1 MSRLTTSIRV
11 ALLAAA
17 VAAPLGAQS
26 SGAAPA
32 RSMQPAQAGQPQI
45 TPAEL
50 RYFATSER
58 RRFFEENMAL
68 DAKSAAPFWEIYA
81 KFEAERG
88 TLFDRRLKLLEQYAK
103 EYTKLTDA
111 TALTMSQQMGQNA
124 ADELAIRRK
133 YAEQIGKVA
142 GGAVAA
148 RFMMLDDASSSAAK
162 LVLLSEIPLP
172 GLQRAASQPPR
183 P

>member
-1 MSRLTTSIRV
+1 MTRLASSIRV
-11 ALLAAA
+11 ALLAVA

-26 SGAAPA
+26 TAAPA
-32 RSMQPAQAGQPQI
+32 RSIQSAGGQPQI

-50 RYFATSER
+50 RYFANSER

-68 DAKSAAPFWEIYA
+68 DAKSAVPFWDLYA
-81 KFEAERG
+81 KFEAERAS
-88 TLFDRRLKLLEQYAK
+88 LFDRRLKLLEQYAK

-133 YAEQIGKVA
+133 YAEQIAKVA